1 MKLNEKIKEIRI
13 KNNLTQK
20 EFAQKIGVSL
30 SSLQKY
36 EYGDFY
42 PNPEI
47 VKKIINLFNVSLKDV
62 DNFTEISLK
71 EIDNFKKNIANE
83 VLNQIKNQRHKEWIN
98 KKNIENDNLKEIK
111 KIIDSYNSQ
120 SNITNDEINNIEQK
134 IFELLAYTGCSF
146 LFNEKTQNITIN
158 FIKYDM
164 NLNIKISINDL
175 LLILDLLFSNFKNV
189 FTDFLYL
196 TKK

>member
-36 EYGDFY
+36 EYGDYY

-47 VKKIINLFNVSLKDV
+47 IKKIIDLFDVSLKDV

-71 EIDNFKKNIANE
+71 EIDNFKKNIADE
-83 VLNQIKNQRHKEWIN
+83 VLNQIKNKRHKEWIN
-98 KKNIENDNLKEIK
+98 KENIEDDNLKEIK

-120 SNITNDEINNIEQK
+120 SNITNDEINKIEQK

-146 LFNEKTQNITIN
+146 LFNEKNQNITIN

>member
-47 VKKIINLFNVSLKDV
+47 IKKIIDLFNVSLKDV

-71 EIDNFKKNIANE
+71 EIDDFKKNLADE

-98 KKNIENDNLKEIK
+98 KENMENDNLKEIK
-111 KIIDSYNSQ
+111 KIIASYNSQ
-120 SNITNDEINNIEQK
+120 SNITNDEINKIEQK

-164 NLNIKISINDL
+164 NLNIKISIDDL

>member
-71 EIDNFKKNIANE
+71 EIDNFKKNITNE

>member
-1 MKLNEKIKEIRI
+1 MD
-13 KNNLTQK
+13 
-20 EFAQKIGVSL
+20 S
-30 SSLQKY
+30 
-36 EYGDFY
+36 D
-42 PNPEI
+42 
-47 VKKIINLFNVSLKDV
+47 KDKT
-62 DNFTEISLK
+62 NQEISKTPK
-71 EIDNFKKNIANE
+71 EIDQQNTKEILDETQPSNADLFKFLNTYNSLEIDNLKKNIADE

-98 KKNIENDNLKEIK
+98 KENMENDNLKEIK
-111 KIIDSYNSQ
+111 KIIASYNSQ
-120 SNITNDEINNIEQK
+120 SNITNDEINKIEQK

-164 NLNIKISINDL
+164 NLNIKISIDDL

>member
-47 VKKIINLFNVSLKDV
+47 IKKIIDLFNVSLKDV

-71 EIDNFKKNIANE
+71 EIDDFKKNLADE

-98 KKNIENDNLKEIK
+98 KENMENDNLKEIK

-120 SNITNDEINNIEQK
+120 SNVINDEISKIEQK

-164 NLNIKISINDL
+164 NLNIKININDL